1 MPDVAVPRS
10 SKKRVYYPN
19 DTRNTASQQRSY
31 KVPPRRKRFG
41 VLIFWMVFFAVVVF
55 FFLINEERIRTTM
68 RDAHFPTWFLRKP
81 KIEQPLPEEA
91 LPGITPGAGES
102 VFAEEA
108 VSPEGLASPEADVSS
123 LKDDASGEPAEDT
136 VSAEGETPVDN
147 RASVEAE
154 TPVDDRAPIAGTA
167 PIADTA
173 PIVGTAHSEAPPAG
187 ENTPRGT
194 SASGGNAVL
203 PGGPA
208 SSVAVL
214 PPASPPATPQMRNGF
229 LYFVQLDRGGTILRS
244 RLGRAVPSTN
254 SPLQDTLR
262 ALVKGPTQ
270 TEQNQGFKSLIPEGT
285 SILSV
290 TLRGE
295 TAYINVSENFLYN
308 TYGVEGYANSLAQ
321 LVWTATEFS
330 NVNNV
335 QLLIDGR
342 RLDFLGENI
351 WIGSPL
357 DRESM

>member
-1 MPDVAVPRS
+1 
-10 SKKRVYYPN
+10 
-19 DTRNTASQQRSY
+19 
-31 KVPPRRKRFG
+31 
-41 VLIFWMVFFAVVVF
+41 
-55 FFLINEERIRTTM
+55 
-68 RDAHFPTWFLRKP
+68 
-81 KIEQPLPEEA
+81 
-91 LPGITPGAGES
+91 
-102 VFAEEA
+102 
-108 VSPEGLASPEADVSS
+108 
-123 LKDDASGEPAEDT
+123 LKDDASGEPAEE
-136 VSAEGETPVDN
+136 VASAEGETPVDDRASAEGETPVDD

-154 TPVDDRAPIAGTA
+154 TPAGTA
-167 PIADTA
+167 SSGVP
-173 PIVGTAHSEAPPAG
+173 SAG

-194 SASGGNAVL
+194 SGGNTAV
-203 PGGPA
+203 PEKPA
-208 SSVAVL
+208 SSVL
-214 PPASPPATPQMRNGF
+214 PPASPATPQMRNGS

-244 RLGRAVPSTN
+244 RLSRAVPSTN

-262 ALVKGPTQ
+262 ALMNGPTQ

-321 LVWTATEFS
+321 LVWTATEFPS
-330 NVNNV
+330 VNNV

-357 DRESM
+357 DRGSL